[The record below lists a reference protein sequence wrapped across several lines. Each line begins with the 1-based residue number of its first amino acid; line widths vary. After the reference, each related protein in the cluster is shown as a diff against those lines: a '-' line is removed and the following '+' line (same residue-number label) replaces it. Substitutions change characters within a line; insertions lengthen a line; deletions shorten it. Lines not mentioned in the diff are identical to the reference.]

1 MKKIII
7 LLAALASPSLN
18 GHAQMPDNLVAEG
31 IPTVPAELK
40 RDVGRYLEFRSA
52 AFSSWHPIK
61 REMLITTRFA
71 DAPQLH
77 LVKMPGGA
85 RKQLTFSAEPV
96 GSGSF
101 HPKTGEFLI
110 FSQDTGGGEFY
121 QLYRYDLAEGKITL
135 LTDGKSR
142 NTGARWSISGQ
153 WLAYSSTR
161 RNGKDNDI
169 YVISPADP
177 RTDRLLLEVS
187 GGGWEVVDWSPDDSR
202 IILGEYISI
211 NESYL
216 YLADAR
222 TGAKELLTAKGAE
235 KVAYSQAQFARD
247 GKSILVTTDNGSEFR
262 RLVRIDLATKKETVL
277 TGHIP
282 WDIDDFALS
291 HDGKTIAFT
300 ANEDGVGVL
309 HLLNVKT
316 GKELR
321 APKLPLGAVANLD
334 WHKNNRDLA
343 FNLNSARSPIDVYS
357 LDLKT
362 GKVERWT
369 ESETGGLDPAHFVEP
384 QLVKLKSF
392 DGVPISAFVYLPD
405 RAKFPGKRPVLI
417 NIHGGPE
424 SQSRPGFQA
433 RNNYFLNEMG
443 VVIVYP
449 NVRGSS
455 GYGKMYLTLDNGF
468 KREDTVRDIGTII
481 DWIKR
486 DPDLDAD
493 RIAVIG
499 GSYGGYMSLA
509 CMTHYSDQL
518 RAGIDVVGISNFI
531 TFLENTQDYRRDL
544 RRVEYGDERDPA
556 MRQFLERISPV
567 TNVRKI
573 KKPLFVVQGKNDPR
587 VPVTES
593 EQMVK
598 AIRDNGGLVWY
609 LMAKDEGH
617 GFAKKK
623 NADFQFL
630 ATIMFLREQL
640 MN

>member
-7 LLAALASPSLN
+7 LFGALVSVSFT
-18 GHAQMPDNLVAEG
+18 GRAQVPDNLVAEG

-40 RDVGRYLEFRSA
+40 SGVARYLEFRSA
-52 AFSSWHPIK
+52 TFNSWHPAK
-61 REMLITTRFA
+61 REMLLTTRFA
-71 DAPQLH
+71 DATQLH
-77 LVKMPGGA
+77 LVKRPGGA
-85 RKQLTFSAEPV
+85 RKQLTFFAEPV
-96 GSGSF
+96 GGGSF
-101 HPKTGEFLI
+101 QPKTGEFLI

-121 QLYRYDLAEGKITL
+121 QLYRYDPADGKITL

-142 NTGARWSISGQ
+142 NTGAHWSNSGQ
-153 WLAYSSTR
+153 WLAYTSTR
-161 RNGKDNDI
+161 RNGRDNDI
-169 YVISPADP
+169 YVINPADP
-177 RTDRLLLEVS
+177 KTDRLLLKIS
-187 GGGWEVVDWSPDDSR
+187 GGGWEVAEWSPDDSR
-202 IILGEYISI
+202 IILDEYISI

-216 YLADAR
+216 YLADAK
-222 TGAKELLTAKGAE
+222 TGAQELLTAKGAE

-247 GKSILVTTDNGSEFR
+247 DKSALVTIDKGSEFR

-277 TGHIP
+277 IGHIP

-316 GKELR
+316 GRELR
-321 APKLPLGAVANLD
+321 APKLPLGAVSNLG
-334 WHKNNRDLA
+334 WNKNNRDLA
-343 FNLNSARSPIDVYS
+343 FNLNTARSPMDVYS

-384 QLVKLKSF
+384 KLEKLKSF
-392 DGVPISAFVYLPD
+392 DDVPISAFVYRPN
-405 RAKFPGKRPVLI
+405 RARFPGKRPVLI

-424 SQSRPGFQA
+424 AQSRPGFQA

-443 VVIVYP
+443 VAIVYP

-455 GYGKMYLTLDNGF
+455 GYGKTYLTLDNGL
-468 KREDTVRDIGTII
+468 KREDTVRDVGTLI

-509 CMTHYSDQL
+509 CMTRYSDQL
-518 RAGIDVVGISNFI
+518 CCGIDVVGISNFI

-544 RRVEYGDERDPA
+544 RRVEYGDERDAA

-567 TNVRKI
+567 TNVKKI
-573 KKPLFVVQGKNDPR
+573 KKPIFVVQGKNDPR

-609 LMAKDEGH
+609 LMAKEEGH
-617 GFAKKK
+617 GFVKK
-623 NADFQFL
+623 NTDFQFL

>member
-1 MKKIII
+1 MKKIIC
-7 LLAALASPSLN
+7 LLLSFVSVA
-18 GHAQMPDNLVAEG
+18 GAQVPDNLVAES
-31 IPTVPAELK
+31 IPPLPAELK
-40 RDVGRYLEFRSA
+40 KEVGRYLEFRSA
-52 AFSSWHPIK
+52 AFNSWHPTR
-61 REMLITTRFA
+61 RELLITTRFA
-71 DAPQLH
+71 DTMQLH

-96 GSGSF
+96 GGGSF
-101 HPKTGEFLI
+101 QPKTGEYFI

-121 QLYRYDLAEGKITL
+121 QLYRYDLTDGKITL
-135 LTDGKSR
+135 LTDGQSR
-142 NTGARWSISGQ
+142 NTGARWSNGGQ
-153 WLAYSSTR
+153 WIAYSSTR
-161 RNGKDNDI
+161 RNGRDNDI
-169 YVISPADP
+169 YVINPADP
-177 RTDRLLLEVS
+177 KSDRRLLEVS
-187 GGGWEVVDWSPDDSR
+187 GGGWEITDWSPDDSR
-202 IILGEYISI
+202 LILGEYISI
-211 NESYL
+211 NESYF
-216 YLADAR
+216 YLADAK
-222 TGAKELLTAKGAE
+222 TGAKELLTGTGAE
-235 KVAYSQAQFARD
+235 KVAYAQAQFSED
-247 GKSILVTTDNGSEFR
+247 GKSVFVTTDKGSEFR

-277 TGHIP
+277 TPHIP

-300 ANEDGVGVL
+300 ANENGVGVL
-309 HLLNVKT
+309 HLLNTQT
-316 GKELR
+316 GKEMP
-321 APKLPLGAVANLD
+321 APTLPLGTVSNLD
-334 WHKNNRDLA
+334 WHRNNRDLA
-343 FNLNSARSPIDVYS
+343 FNLNSARSPMDVYS
-357 LDLKT
+357 FDLKT

-369 ESETGGLDPAHFVEP
+369 ESETGGLDPAKFAEP

-392 DGVPISAFVYLPD
+392 DGLPISAFVYRPD
-405 RAKFPGKRPVLI
+405 ATKFRGQRPVLI

-424 SQSRPGFQA
+424 AQSRPGFQA
-433 RNNYFLNEMG
+433 RNNYYLNEMG
-443 VVIVYP
+443 VAIVYP

-455 GYGKMYLTLDNGF
+455 GYGKTHLTLDNGF
-468 KREDTVRDIGTII
+468 KREDTVRDIGAVIE
-481 DWIKR
+481 WIKR
-486 DPDLDAD
+486 DPDFDAD
-493 RIAVIG
+493 RIGVIG

-518 RAGIDVVGISNFI
+518 RVGIDVVGISNFI

-544 RRVEYGDERDPA
+544 RRVEYGDERDAA
-556 MRQFLERISPV
+556 MRQFLEKISPF
-567 TNVRKI
+567 TNVKKI

-630 ATIMFLREQL
+630 ATILFLREQL